1 MAQRFEESFFYL
13 TIALVM
19 SVVFVYLVLAA
30 QFESLLHP
38 FTIILA
44 LPLSAVGAFGSLW
57 LLDMSFGVFAFI
69 GLIMLMGLVTKN
81 AILLIDYTLVLIARG
96 RSSVDAAIEAAKVRF
111 RPVLMTATSTILGML
126 PIALGYG
133 AGGESRSSLGVS
145 VAMGIVSATVLT
157 LVVIPVLFVLFD
169 AVRHRFRVLWPSR
182 ADESTVRG
190 GAR

>member
-1 MAQRFEESFFYL
+1 LGNLVDVREGIGPSAVHHFNRQRAATVSASTPPGVALGDALAKVERFITERMPPELDYELSGMSQRFAESFYYL

-69 GLIMLMGLVTKN
+69 GLIMLMG
-81 AILLIDYTLVLIARG
+81 
-96 RSSVDAAIEAAKVRF
+96 
-111 RPVLMTATSTILGML
+111 
-126 PIALGYG
+126 
-133 AGGESRSSLGVS
+133 
-145 VAMGIVSATVLT
+145 
-157 LVVIPVLFVLFD
+157 
-169 AVRHRFRVLWPSR
+169 
-182 ADESTVRG
+182 
-190 GAR
+190 